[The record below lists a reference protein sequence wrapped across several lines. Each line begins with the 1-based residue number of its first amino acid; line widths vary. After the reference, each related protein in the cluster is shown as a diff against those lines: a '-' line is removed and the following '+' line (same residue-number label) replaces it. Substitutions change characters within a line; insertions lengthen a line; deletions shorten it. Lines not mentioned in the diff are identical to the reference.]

1 METDARST
9 PSSMTPSGSTSVA
22 NTSATEQMER
32 LTKVESQISELTA
45 LVRLLVPKPAESNDA
60 EASVPVT
67 SGASS
72 LVDSADPPRQNIT
85 ATVPPKAATGPHVG
99 DLDDRDRPTDSNE
112 AARDRRN
119 TSDSHNTELN
129 VSSMSENIS
138 ETPKKEQNP
147 QALTGVAEVTTERS
161 TDATPKPPADANN
174 ADATFVNARPAP
186 KSNRGKIVPSGAHR
200 EPWQNLQNVGA
211 ANEDEPRPPALQK

>member
-9 PSSMTPSGSTSVA
+9 PSSMPPSGSTSVA

-32 LTKVESQISELTA
+32 LTKVESQLSATQSQISELTA
-45 LVRLLVPKPAESNDA
+45 LVKLLVPEPVESNDA
-60 EASVPVT
+60 EASAPVT

-147 QALTGVAEVTTERS
+147 QALTDVAEVTTKR
-161 TDATPKPPADANN
+161 
-174 ADATFVNARPAP
+174 R
-186 KSNRGKIVPSGAHR
+186 
-200 EPWQNLQNVGA
+200 
-211 ANEDEPRPPALQK
+211 ALV